1 MKPEKP
7 EKLEKPAPGPARAY
21 SRFQQA
27 GQRALQ
33 DKRYDLAKRAFDQ
46 ALSQATF
53 DPDQD
58 TSILIAILD
67 LRVEA
72 RIKLRDYDAAVKDAR
87 TMVRHERTD
96 PRGYLRCGQLH
107 ALKNDPVGA
116 LVWYQQGLKN
126 VPHTHG
132 DYPRLE
138 SMSLRT
144 TGKSAMWHNK
154 FRDPL
159 AVLPMDLIHML
170 FRHLEIWEAT
180 SCLRVSRT
188 WRNTLLADRSI
199 WTTIDFRRRSRIAI
213 LRHLKACIRRFPR
226 PPTTIHLDS
235 MSPSAVEFLRPYLM
249 RWKATQH
256 LSINLPDF
264 KDLRHIW
271 TASTTLKSLHV
282 GKECPVRFRVVYNVL
297 HVCNM
302 LQSARFDSI
311 LACNPSSIE
320 ASEPSAQNTTL
331 PNLRN
336 LVLIAF
342 NVYNVQRELR
352 PRLVSPNL
360 DVIFALAEF

>member
-7 EKLEKPAPGPARAY
+7 EKAAAGPAHAY

-27 GQRALQ
+27 GERALQ

-46 ALSQATF
+46 ALSQAAYG
-53 DPDQD
+53 PNQD
-58 TSILIAILD
+58 TSTLIAILD

-107 ALKNDPVGA
+107 ALKNDLVGA

-126 VPHTHG
+126 VPHTNE

-159 AVLPMDLIHML
+159 DVLPMDLIQIL
-170 FRHLEIWEAT
+170 FSYLEIWEAT

-188 WRNTLLADRSI
+188 WRNTLLAIHSI
-199 WTTIDFRRRSRIAI
+199 WTTIDFRGSSQVSI

-226 PPTTIHLDS
+226 PPTTIHLDR
-235 MSPSAVEFLRPYLM
+235 MSLPAVEFLRPYLM

-264 KDLRHIW
+264 MDLSHVW

-282 GKECPVRFRVVYNVL
+282 GRQCPVRFRVVYDVL

-302 LQSARFDSI
+302 LQSARFDFI
-311 LACNPSSIE
+311 LACYPLRIE
-320 ASEPSAQNTTL
+320 GSEPSTQDMTL

-336 LVLIAF
+336 LVLTAAHA
-342 NVYNVQRELR
+342 YAEDRELR
-352 PRLVSPNL
+352 LQLVSLTL
-360 DVIFALAEF
+360 DVICALAEF